1 MQLLDQIPRPRI
13 LVVEDDDLVL
23 ELIVTRLE
31 IAGYRTFYARDGQEG
46 LSRLNEVK
54 PAGMVLDINM
64 PKLDGFGVLER
75 MKAMGLVQQVPT
87 MVLTARNQTDDV
99 RRAVSLGA
107 RDFLAKPFKDEQ
119 LLARVGRLMRKTPPR
134 PAPAAASV
142 APPEPG
148 KPRVRTYRDD
158 SLLL

>member
-1 MQLLDQIPRPRI
+1 MQRLDQAPRPRI

-31 IAGYRTFYARDGQEG
+31 IAGYRTFYARDGMEG
-46 LSRLNEVK
+46 LARVKEVS

-75 MKAMGLVQQVPT
+75 LKATGQIQHIPT

-107 RDFLAKPFKDEQ
+107 RDFLSKPFKDEQ
-119 LLARVGRLMRKTPPR
+119 LIARVGRLMRKTPPR
-134 PAPAAASV
+134 PTAPLQAATP
-142 APPEPG
+142 APRPAD
-148 KPRVRTYRDD
+148 KDD

>member
-1 MQLLDQIPRPRI
+1 MPPLDQAPRPRI

-31 IAGYRTFYARDGQEG
+31 LAGYRTFYARDGLEG
-46 LSRLNEVK
+46 LARIKEVN

-75 MKAMGLVQQVPT
+75 LKATGQIQHIPT

-119 LLARVGRLMRKTPPR
+119 LIARVGRLMRRTPPR
-134 PAPAAASV
+134 AAVATAPVQAAA
-142 APPEPG
+142 PT
-148 KPRVRTYRDD
+148 PRPDDKDD